1 MATDT
6 ERPRALQG
14 LSELAPWRQIAL
26 LAAVAASVG
35 FGVAIAL
42 WVQEKHYVPLHQVS
56 PGNAV
61 SVSEFLDAERFDYR
75 LSADGVLLVASEELT
90 RVEQALAK
98 SGIASTGTKSLDF
111 LKEDSGFGQTEY
123 QETKRYQHAL
133 EEHLGET
140 ISRFQFVRSARVHL
154 AIPKR
159 SPFLRNQRAP
169 SASVFV
175 HFHAGGKVNPEL
187 VKAIAHTVAQG
198 VEGLEPE
205 RVTISDEQ
213 GRLLSQPERSDEVGL
228 TQTQWD
234 VVRRI
239 EDDKLQKV
247 ARLLTPIAG
256 VDGFTAEVTVDVDF
270 TRSQV
275 AQETYNPDLP
285 AARTRRLEE
294 EESDAAQTARG
305 VPGALSNQP
314 AGDAV
319 APEVIDGEPFN
330 ANNFAAGNEP
340 RHRRRVESVSNE
352 LDKTVVFREE
362 QVGSVS
368 RISIAVVL
376 DDLVQTDG
384 SGQTRRESWSPERIA
399 SITEQVKNAVG
410 FVAERG
416 DSVSVVNTRF
426 VRAAPIEPPSPPAV
440 WQQAWVWPTVQRIG
454 IVLFIL
460 LMVFGVF
467 RPLIR
472 SLVNRDIVERQT
484 KLEET
489 KLQQALEDDVVEIE
503 RERRAV
509 TGEFE
514 RNLSAVRQL
523 VTDDP
528 RRAANV
534 LKDWVGEG
542 GRG

>member
-1 MATDT
+1 MAT
-6 ERPRALQG
+6 ERTTTSALEG
-14 LSELAPWRQIAL
+14 LSQLAPWRQIAL
-26 LAAVAASVG
+26 LFALAAAVG

-42 WVQEKHYVPLHQVS
+42 WAQGSHYVALQHVS
-56 PGNAV
+56 PDSAIEM
-61 SVSEFLDAERFDYR
+61 SQLLEAERIDYR
-75 LSADGVLLVASEELT
+75 LSADGMLLVNSNGLERAE
-90 RVEQALAK
+90 RVLGR
-98 SGIASTGTKSLDF
+98 SGLHMRRDSSLDF

-140 ISRFQFVRSARVHL
+140 IARFQFVRSARVHL
-154 AIPKR
+154 ALPKR
-159 SPFLRNQRAP
+159 SPFLRNQETP

-175 HFHAGGKVNPEL
+175 RFHAGGKVNPEL
-187 VKAIAHTVAQG
+187 VRAIAHTVAQG
-198 VEGLEPE
+198 VEGLEPA

-213 GRLLSQPERSDEVGL
+213 GRLLSQPERDDALGL

-234 VVRRI
+234 VVKRI
-239 EDDKLQKV
+239 EDGKLQKV

-256 VDGFTAEVTVDVDF
+256 VDGFTAEITVDVDF

-285 AARTRRLEE
+285 APRSMRIEE
-294 EESDAAQTARG
+294 EQSDSALNPRG
-305 VPGALSNQP
+305 IPGALSNQP
-314 AGDAV
+314 TPQAE
-319 APEVIDGEPFN
+319 APEILDQSAQLSELD
-330 ANNFAAGNEP
+330 AGGQP
-340 RHRRRVESVSNE
+340 GHRRRVEAVSNE
-352 LDKTVVFREE
+352 LDKTVVYREE
-362 QVGSVS
+362 QVGSIS

-384 SGQTRRESWSPERIA
+384 SGLTRREPWSPERIA

-426 VRAAPIEPPSPPAV
+426 VRPAPIEPPVPPKL
-440 WQQAWVWPTVQRIG
+440 WEEPWVWPTIKRTA
-454 IVLFIL
+454 IVLFVL

-467 RPLIR
+467 RPLLR
-472 SLVNRDIVERQT
+472 SLVNRDIVERQS

-489 KLQQALEDDVVEIE
+489 KLQQSLADDVVEL
-503 RERRAV
+503 ERR
-509 TGEFE
+509 TSGGEFE
-514 RNLSAVRQL
+514 RNLSTVRQL
-523 VTDDP
+523 VSEDP

-542 GRG
+542 GRS